1 MSDPMTPGGIYA
13 AVSTPFD
20 DAGDVDTTRIARHA
34 KWLLH
39 SGCDG
44 LGILGSTGEANSLTM
59 EERRRV
65 MDAVVGAGID
75 AGRLMPG
82 TGCCALAD
90 TVALTRHA
98 LSLGIA
104 SVLMLPPFFYKNNS
118 DEGLVAAY
126 SQIIDAVGDPRLK
139 VLLYHFPQMSGVPI
153 TQGVARELVDRYPG
167 VVVGMKD
174 SSGDLDAM
182 TAMMDAVPELAM
194 FPGSERLLAER
205 LDRVAG
211 CITAGAN
218 VEASLIRTVWD
229 QRELAAPDRADI
241 DIMVDVNLLLREYGL
256 FAPIKA
262 LLARNYGDPAW
273 RNIRPPLMQLGDERR
288 TAFLD
293 AFDATGYRL
302 PAAA

>member
-1 MSDPMTPGGIYA
+1 MSDPNAPSGIYA
-13 AVSTPFD
+13 AVSTPFN
-20 DAGDVDTTRIARHA
+20 ARGEVDTGRLANHA
-34 KWLLH
+34 HWLLRN
-39 SGCDG
+39 GCDG
-44 LGILGSTGEANSLTM
+44 LGVLGTTGEANSLTM
-59 EERRRV
+59 DERRRV
-65 MDAVVGAGID
+65 VDDLVAAGI
-75 AGRLMPG
+75 APERLMPG

-98 LSLGIA
+98 LAAGVT

-126 SQIIDAVGDPRLK
+126 SSVIEAVNDPRLK
-139 VLLYHFPQMSGVPI
+139 VLLYHFPQMSGVPV
-153 TQGVARELVDRYPG
+153 TQGVARALVDRYPG

-174 SSGDLDAM
+174 SSGDLEAM

-194 FPGSERLLAER
+194 FPGSERLLGDAIK
-205 LDRVAG
+205 RVAG

-229 QRELAAPDRADI
+229 QRGADAINAADL
-241 DIMVDVNLLLREYGL
+241 DIMVAVNLLLREYGL

-262 LLARNYGDPAW
+262 LLARNYDDPEW
-273 RNIRPPLMQLGDERR
+273 RNIRPPLMQLSDERR
-288 TAFLD
+288 RELFA
-293 AFDATGYRL
+293 AFDATGYTL